1 MEKLEGFVRE
11 LDSRIVEYIIVLL
24 CSYDWFLCVL
34 VKLRWELWKYLII
47 LGDYIII
54 LGSIL
59 FFGNSNFFY
68 FFDLNNLYYKYIEK
82 IYFIKIVIISIYIN
96 IGISDLE
103 LLM

>member
-1 MEKLEGFVRE
+1 MIKLEGFVRE

-24 CSYDWFLCVL
+24 FSYDWFLCVL
-34 VKLRWELWKYLII
+34 VKLRFKLRNYLII
-47 LGDYIII
+47 LGDYILI
-54 LGSIL
+54 LGGVL

-68 FFDLNNLYYKYIEK
+68 CFDLNKLYFIYIEW
-82 IYFIKIVIISIYIN
+82 IYGIKVVIISIYIN